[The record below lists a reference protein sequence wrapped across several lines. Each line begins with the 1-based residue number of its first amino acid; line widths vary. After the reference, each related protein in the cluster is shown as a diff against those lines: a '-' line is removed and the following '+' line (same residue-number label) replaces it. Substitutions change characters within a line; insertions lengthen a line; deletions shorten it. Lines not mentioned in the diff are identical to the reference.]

1 MRHRF
6 KDTLWLAARD
16 YRNEWQ
22 MSGFFILALA
32 AVLGPMLIL
41 FGLKFG
47 IVGSMLDNLVQ
58 DPRNREIRPVGS
70 GRYDR
75 VWIEQLRR
83 RPEIAF
89 IVPRTRAIAAT
100 LELQSDSGKSIITV
114 EMIPTDRDDPLL
126 KNLRLPH
133 GLHQLLLSESAARKL
148 NVKPGDEISGSLSR
162 RFQGR
167 SERVHV
173 PLKITDVATSASFSR
188 DGAFVPL
195 YLLEAAEDF
204 RDGHAV
210 PAMGWRGTPI
220 DEETARHYPSF
231 RLYARSIYDVAPLSE
246 ALAKLGIEV
255 NTRAADIEIVRDME
269 RNLSA
274 VFWLIAV
281 IGLTGFS
288 LSLGASLWANVDRKR
303 RELSVLRLV
312 GFRTGE
318 IIWFPVIQS
327 SFTALLGWLTAS
339 LIYLM
344 VSLTINR
351 MFATQLEN
359 GEQLCSL
366 LPAHFLIALVITL
379 CAAILAA
386 SLAGYRATRIEPS
399 EGLREI

>member
-1 MRHRF
+1 MKHRL
-6 KDTLWLAARD
+6 KDTLWLAGRD

-47 IVGSMLDNLVQ
+47 IIGSMLDNLIE

-75 VWIEQLRR
+75 VWIEQLRN
-83 RPEIAF
+83 RPEVAF

-100 LELQSDSGKSIITV
+100 IELKSDTGKQIVPV

-126 KNLRLPH
+126 KQRQIPV
-133 GLHQLLLSESAARKL
+133 GMQQLILSDAAARKL
-148 NVKPGDEISGSLSR
+148 NVKPGDSISGSIAR
-162 RFQGR
+162 RFKGR

-173 PLKITDVATSASFSR
+173 ALKVTDVAPPASFSR

-210 PAMGWRGTPI
+210 PALGWGGTPAA
-220 DEETARHYPSF
+220 DERTYPSF
-231 RLYARSIYDVAPLSE
+231 RLYARSIYDVSPLSE

-255 NTRAADIEIVRDME
+255 STRAADIDIVRSMD

-281 IGLTGFS
+281 IGLAGFS
-288 LSLGASLWANVDRKR
+288 LSLSASLWANVDRKR
-303 RELSVLRLV
+303 KELSVLRLV
-312 GFRTGE
+312 GLRTAD
-318 IIWFPVIQS
+318 IVWFPVIQS
-327 SFTALLGWLTAS
+327 AFTALFGWLVAS
-339 LIYLM
+339 LIFLL
-344 VSLTINR
+344 VSYTLNQ
-351 MFATQLEN
+351 MFAAQLES
-359 GEQLCSL
+359 GETLCRL
-366 LPAHFLIALVITL
+366 LPSHFLIALALTL
-379 CAAILAA
+379 AASILAA
-386 SLAGYRATRIEPS
+386 SMAGYRAARIEPS
-399 EGLREI
+399 EGLREL

>member
-6 KDTLWLAARD
+6 RDTLWLAGRD

-47 IVGSMLDNLVQ
+47 IIGSMLENLIE

-75 VWIEQLRR
+75 AWIEQLRK
-83 RPEIAF
+83 RPEVAF

-100 LELQSDSGKSIITV
+100 IELKSETGKQIVPV

-126 KNLRLPH
+126 KQRQIPM
-133 GLHQLLLSESAARKL
+133 GMQQLTLSDAAARKL
-148 NVKPGDEISGSLSR
+148 NVKPGDSISGSIAR
-162 RFQGR
+162 RFKGR

-173 PLKITDVATSASFSR
+173 ALKVTDVAPPASFSR

-210 PAMGWRGTPI
+210 PALGWDGTPAV
-220 DEETARHYPSF
+220 DERTYPSF
-231 RLYARSIYDVAPLSE
+231 RLYARSIYDVSPVSD

-255 NTRAADIEIVRDME
+255 STRAADIDIVRRMD

-281 IGLTGFS
+281 IGLAGFS
-288 LSLGASLWANVDRKR
+288 LSLSASLWANVDRKR
-303 RELSVLRLV
+303 KELSVLRLV
-312 GFRTGE
+312 GLRTAD
-318 IIWFPVIQS
+318 IVWFPVIQS
-327 SFTALLGWLTAS
+327 AFTALFGWLVAS
-339 LIYLM
+339 LIFLL
-344 VSLTINR
+344 VSYTLNQ
-351 MFATQLEN
+351 MFAAQLES
-359 GEQLCSL
+359 GETLCRL
-366 LPAHFLIALVITL
+366 LPFHFLIALALTL
-379 CAAILAA
+379 TASVLAA
-386 SLAGYRATRIEPS
+386 SMAGYRAARIEPS

>member
-1 MRHRF
+1 MARRF
-6 KDTLWLAARD
+6 KDTLWLAGRD

-47 IVGSMLDNLVQ
+47 IIGSMLDNLIE

-75 VWIEQLRR
+75 VWIEQMRN

-100 LELQSDSGKSIITV
+100 IELKSVSGKQIIPV
-114 EMIPTDRDDPLL
+114 EMIPTDRGDPLL
-126 KNLRLPH
+126 RQRQLPQ
-133 GLHQLLLSESAARKL
+133 GMQQLILSASAARKL
-148 NVKPGDEISGSLSR
+148 RVRAGDTVSGSIAR
-162 RFQGR
+162 RYKGR

-173 PLKITDVATSASFSR
+173 SLKVTDVAPTASFSR

-210 PAMGWRGTPI
+210 PALGWGGTATT
-220 DEETARHYPSF
+220 EERSYPSF
-231 RLYARSIYDVAPLSE
+231 RLYAQSIYDVSPLSE
-246 ALAKLGIEV
+246 ALAKLGIETS
-255 NTRAADIEIVRDME
+255 TRAADIDIVRNMD

-281 IGLTGFS
+281 IGLAGFS
-288 LSLGASLWANVDRKR
+288 LSLSASLWANVDRKR
-303 RELSVLRLV
+303 KELSVLRLV
-312 GFRTGE
+312 GLRTAD
-318 IIWFPVIQS
+318 IVWFPVIQS
-327 SFTALLGWLTAS
+327 AFTALFGWLVAC
-339 LIYLM
+339 LIFLL
-344 VSLTINR
+344 VSYTINH
-351 MFATQLEN
+351 MFANQLES
-359 GEQLCSL
+359 GETLCRL
-366 LPAHFLIALVITL
+366 LPSHLIFALGLTL
-379 CAAILAA
+379 AASILAA
-386 SLAGYRATRIEPS
+386 SMAGYRAARIEPS

>member
-6 KDTLWLAARD
+6 KDTLWLAGRD

-22 MSGFFILALA
+22 MSGFFVLALA

-47 IVGSMLDNLVQ
+47 IIGSMLDNLIE
-58 DPRNREIRPVGS
+58 DPRNREIRAVGS

-75 VWIEQLRR
+75 VWIEQMRR
-83 RPEIAF
+83 RPEVAF

-100 LELQSDSGKSIITV
+100 IDLDSDSSKQIVPV

-126 KNLRLPH
+126 K
-133 GLHQLLLSESAARKL
+133 HQQMPEGMQQLILSDSAARKL
-148 NVKPGDEISGSLSR
+148 KVKPGDTINGSIAR
-162 RFQGR
+162 RYKGR

-173 PLKITDVATSASFSR
+173 DLKVTGVAPPASFSR

-210 PAMGWRGTPI
+210 PSLGWNGTAAP
-220 DEETARHYPSF
+220 DERTYPSF
-231 RLYARSIYDVAPLSE
+231 RLYTRSIYDVSPMSE
-246 ALAKLGIEV
+246 ALAKIGIESS
-255 NTRAADIEIVRDME
+255 TRAADIDIVRSMD

-281 IGLTGFS
+281 IGLTGFTLS
-288 LSLGASLWANVDRKR
+288 LSASLWANVDRKR
-303 RELSVLRLV
+303 KELSVLRLV
-312 GFRTGE
+312 GLRTAD
-318 IIWFPVIQS
+318 IVWFPVIQS
-327 SFTALLGWLTAS
+327 AFTALLGWLVAT
-339 LIYLM
+339 LIFLL
-344 VSLTINR
+344 VSYTINN
-351 MFATQLEN
+351 MFAGQLES
-359 GEQLCSL
+359 GENICHL
-366 LPAHFLIALVITL
+366 LPSHFLIALALT
-379 CAAILAA
+379 LAA
-386 SLAGYRATRIEPS
+386 SVLAASMAGYRAARIEPS

>member
-6 KDTLWLAARD
+6 KDTLWLAGRD

-47 IVGSMLDNLVQ
+47 IIGSMLDNLIE

-75 VWIEQLRR
+75 VWIEQMRN
-83 RPEIAF
+83 RPEISF

-100 LELQSDSGKSIITV
+100 IELKSVNGKQIVPV
-114 EMIPTDRDDPLL
+114 EMIPTGRGDPLL
-126 KNLRLPH
+126 KRLRIPQ
-133 GLHQLLLSESAARKL
+133 GMQQLILSDSAARKL
-148 NVKPGDEISGSLSR
+148 KIEPGDTVSGSIAR
-162 RFQGR
+162 RFKGR

-173 PLKITDVATSASFSR
+173 SLKVTDVAAAASFSR

-210 PAMGWRGTPI
+210 PDLDWGGTPTA
-220 DEETARHYPSF
+220 EERTYPSF
-231 RLYARSIYDVAPLSE
+231 RLYTRSIYDVSPVSE

-255 NTRAADIEIVRDME
+255 STRAADIDIVRSMD

-281 IGLTGFS
+281 IGLAGFS
-288 LSLGASLWANVDRKR
+288 LSLSASLWANVDRKR
-303 RELSVLRLV
+303 KELSVLRLV
-312 GFRTGE
+312 GLRTAD
-318 IIWFPVIQS
+318 IVWFPVIQS
-327 SFTALLGWLTAS
+327 AFTALLGWLVAAMIF
-339 LIYLM
+339 LI
-344 VSLTINR
+344 VSYSINQ
-351 MFATQLEN
+351 MFAARLET
-359 GEQLCSL
+359 GETLCRL
-366 LPAHFLIALVITL
+366 LPSHFLIALGLTL
-379 CAAILAA
+379 AASILAA
-386 SLAGYRATRIEPS
+386 SMAGYRAARIEPS
-399 EGLREI
+399 EGLREL